1 MNSSEILKKFAICL
15 DNSDFPVSLEVHK
28 VYQVITDEDAMA
40 DGDLRIIDESGEDYL
55 YPADHFLLLPLPG
68 NSHAHLEQSF
78 SRFARV

>member
-15 DNSDFPVSLEVHK
+15 DNSDYPVSLEVHK

-55 YPADHFLLLPLPG
+55 YPADHFLLLP
-68 NSHAHLEQSF
+68 H
-78 SRFARV
+78 RFHRCMP